1 MMQCVVFGTLA
12 LCALALTACHTLPD
26 LPRANLSEPGWT
38 VQQGQALWTPKRNA
52 TEIAGELVVA
62 TRSDGRTL
70 LQFIKTPFPLVIA
83 QTTSNLWQIEI
94 PPQNRV
100 VAGRGTPPSRAG
112 WLQLARALS
121 GKPVAPAWHFG
132 RDGSDWRLENP
143 RSGEVVSGYLSQ

>member
-1 MMQCVVFGTLA
+1 MAFPAAALIPMMQCVVFGTLA
-12 LCALALTACHTLPD
+12 LCALALTACRTIPD

-38 VQQGQALWTPKRNA
+38 VHQGQALWTPKRNA

-112 WLQLARALS
+112 
-121 GKPVAPAWHFG
+121 
-132 RDGSDWRLENP
+132 
-143 RSGEVVSGYLSQ
+143 